1 MKNTRPFGGDEISS
15 VSSGAQTKTRSISMD
30 ANLPGSLVF
39 IVRDFKNSMLLLIV
53 AVVSSK
59 LILL

>member
-15 VSSGAQTKTRSISMD
+15 VSRGAQTKTRSISMD

-53 AVVSSK
+53 AVESSK